1 MFAFK
6 ALLDA
11 KVNRNRQSLNLKL
24 MKKFTI
30 TSQRMISRK
39 KDYLNENVVKVD
51 CMVNSRDHPIE
62 IEDDEVSKGK
72 KFIYDEV
79 KKENDESPIEI
90 YSSNSRNKTID
101 ISSSNSWKKKK
112 PRNNISQ
119 SDYSSM
125 KKRKHGLFG
134 RLNSKSSD
142 LEDYVSDSDYEVR
155 SITRSRKLVNRSV
168 RKFSSDSDFEDGSS
182 SSVKMVDNIADK
194 KVKKKM
200 ELHSD
205 KIKSLYSRVSLH
217 SIYGVVKSMNHKQ
230 KECVRSLGFG
240 SLIDMKTQSIPTKL
254 CYFVVDLFDPLE
266 MVIKTEVSNILVT
279 REDVN
284 RVLGLPMGVDQ
295 LNSVDLRG
303 NEEWYE
309 IWKYQFKKSLSL
321 ITPNDV
327 VYKIIER
334 CEADMVFVANFI
346 ILFLYV
352 DRIQC
357 RQMLMVRRYPVIN
370 NWTLEQLK
378 VREMNEIS
386 NRGFGRPSTT
396 VESVDEVSR
405 GSILVKSYGLKLK
418 ELCSAFKAF
427 RHSNYKCEY
436 AFQSS
441 GKSSSCDDKS
451 NEFRDV
457 GQSINNI
464 VGGNKYGSANL
475 FGKSGNMETKLHVDC
490 EGGHKEKC
498 IVEGIP
504 SFNLGIDDDMHT
516 PPKVSPGVVVN
527 KYGTANLFGKS
538 GFIETKLP
546 LDCEGGHKEKCVV
559 ESIPSI
565 NLGIEDDMYTP
576 PKVNPGIDSYVHNN
590 YVSVGIGS
598 DSVKRN
604 EPKSCDES
612 EKVKILEK
620 DMISSRPKRS
630 HTLPP
635 VLRSPFV
642 VRAIKIDSNL
652 TKEENIKSNWLFSL
666 CGNPMDDLF
675 HSINGQRGERYMF
688 ESLYPGEFLFSGTID
703 CFVEVL
709 NYDERARNLDTP
721 SCFFFKT
728 AVLDPAYMHSEA
740 CKYDDV
746 YENFKENVFHCLGES
761 KKRRNLKGIDLV
773 FFPACANSHY
783 FVFVFYFKNRKAV
796 ILDNILYRSSEK
808 PYPHLIQNLKYMF
821 GRYLQDIKHFMAF
834 SVMYEMEF
842 VDQYM
847 TWKTRGGPLAQ
858 WRCGFKMESFEQI
871 LQLRNLRRRYS
882 MKILLSE
889 VNLMKNEV
897 EQLLVDYQK
906 LYSNDRRVMYHEGII
921 NIAARLA
928 AFGP

>member
-1 MFAFK
+1 
-6 ALLDA
+6 
-11 KVNRNRQSLNLKL
+11 
-24 MKKFTI
+24 
-30 TSQRMISRK
+30 
-39 KDYLNENVVKVD
+39 
-51 CMVNSRDHPIE
+51 
-62 IEDDEVSKGK
+62 
-72 KFIYDEV
+72 
-79 KKENDESPIEI
+79 
-90 YSSNSRNKTID
+90 
-101 ISSSNSWKKKK
+101 
-112 PRNNISQ
+112 
-119 SDYSSM
+119 M
-125 KKRKHGLFG
+125 KKRKH
-134 RLNSKSSD
+134 
-142 LEDYVSDSDYEVR
+142 DYVSDSDYEVR
-155 SITRSRKLVNRSV
+155 SITRSRKLVNRSD
-168 RKFSSDSDFEDGSS
+168 RKVSKTIVSEHEFSSDSDFEDGSS
-182 SSVKMVDNIADK
+182 SSVKRVDNIADK

-230 KECVRSLGFG
+230 NECVRNLGFG
-240 SLIDMKTQSIPTKL
+240 SLIDMKTQSIPAKL
-254 CYFVVDLFDPLE
+254 CYFVVDSFDPLE

-284 RVLGLPMGVDQ
+284 RVLGLPMGIDQ

-303 NEEWYE
+303 NEVWYE
-309 IWKYQFKKSLSL
+309 IWKDQFKKPLSL

-346 ILFLYV
+346 ILVCTCFGSCNKQGACNLKLLPYLSESYKLDKFDWCTYVLNCVKEEKLIWGRSDIKTFFNGPSVFLTLLYV

-386 NRGFGRPSTT
+386 NGGFGRPSAT
-396 VESVDEVSR
+396 VESVDEVYR
-405 GSILVKSYGLKLK
+405 GSILEFHSEMKWCLVDMSKKVDKAFKTHGNLKIVEFYGMKLK
-418 ELCSAFKAF
+418 ELCSAYKAL

-436 AFQSS
+436 PFQSS

-451 NEFRDV
+451 NEFLDV
-457 GQSINNI
+457 GQSINNS
-464 VGGNKYGSANL
+464 VAGNKYGSANS
-475 FGKSGNMETKLHVDC
+475 FGKYGNMETKLHVDC

-498 IVEGIP
+498 VVEGIP

-527 KYGTANLFGKS
+527 KYGSANLIGKY
-538 GFIETKLP
+538 GFIENKLP
-546 LDCEGGHKEKCVV
+546 LDCEDGHKEKCVV
-559 ESIPSI
+559 ESIPSF
-565 NLGIEDDMYTP
+565 NLGIEDDIYTP
-576 PKVNPGIDSYVHNN
+576 PKVNPGIDSYVDNN
-590 YVSVGIGS
+590 SVSVGISS
-598 DSVKRN
+598 DSVKGK

-612 EKVKILEK
+612 GKVKILEK

-630 HTLPP
+630 QTLPP

-642 VRAIKIDSNL
+642 VRAVEIDSNL

-666 CGNPMDDLF
+666 CGNPTDDLF
-675 HSINGQRGERYMF
+675 HSINGQHGERYMF

-728 AVLDPAYMHSEA
+728 AVLDPAYMHNEA

-761 KKRRNLKGIDLV
+761 KERRNLKGIDLV
-773 FFPACANSHY
+773 FFACANSHY
-783 FVFVFYFKNRKAV
+783 FVFVFYFKNHKAV
-796 ILDNILYRSSEK
+796 ILDKILYRSSEK
-808 PYPHLIQNLKYMF
+808 PYPHLTQNLKYMF

-834 SVMYEMEF
+834 SVMYEMDF

-847 TWKTRGGPLAQ
+847 TWKTRA
-858 WRCGFKMESFEQI
+858 
-871 LQLRNLRRRYS
+871 
-882 MKILLSE
+882 
-889 VNLMKNEV
+889 
-897 EQLLVDYQK
+897 
-906 LYSNDRRVMYHEGII
+906 H
-921 NIAARLA
+921 
-928 AFGP
+928 

>member
-1 MFAFK
+1 M
-6 ALLDA
+6 
-11 KVNRNRQSLNLKL
+11 V
-24 MKKFTI
+24 
-30 TSQRMISRK
+30 SRK

-51 CMVNSRDHPIE
+51 CIVNSRDHPIE
-62 IEDDEVSKGK
+62 IEDDEVSEGK

-101 ISSSNSWKKKK
+101 ISSSDSWKKKK
-112 PRNNISQ
+112 PRNNVIQ

-142 LEDYVSDSDYEVR
+142 SEDYVSDSDYEVR
-155 SITRSRKLVNRSV
+155 SITRSRKLVNRSD
-168 RKFSSDSDFEDGSS
+168 RKVSKTIVSEHEFSSDSDFEDGSS
-182 SSVKMVDNIADK
+182 SSVKRVDNIADK

-230 KECVRSLGFG
+230 KECVRNLGFG
-240 SLIDMKTQSIPTKL
+240 SLIDMKTQSIPAKL
-254 CYFVVDLFDPLE
+254 CYFVVDSFDPLE

-284 RVLGLPMGVDQ
+284 RVLGLPMRIDQ

-309 IWKYQFKKSLSL
+309 IWKDQFKKPLSL

-346 ILFLYV
+346 ILVCTCFGSCNKQEEKLIWGRSDIKTFFNGPSVFLTLLYV

-386 NRGFGRPSTT
+386 NGGFGRPSAT
-396 VESVDEVSR
+396 VESVDEVYR
-405 GSILVKSYGLKLK
+405 GSILEFHSEMKWCLVDMSKKVDKAFKTHGNLKIVEFYGMKLK
-418 ELCSAFKAF
+418 ELCSVYKAF

-436 AFQSS
+436 PFQSS

-451 NEFRDV
+451 NEFLDV
-457 GQSINNI
+457 GQSINNS
-464 VGGNKYGSANL
+464 VGGNKYGSANS

-498 IVEGIP
+498 VVEGIP

-527 KYGTANLFGKS
+527 KYGSANLIGKY
-538 GFIETKLP
+538 GFIENKLP
-546 LDCEGGHKEKCVV
+546 LDCEDGHKEKCVV
-559 ESIPSI
+559 ESIPSF
-565 NLGIEDDMYTP
+565 NLGIEDDIYTP
-576 PKVNPGIDSYVHNN
+576 PKVNPGIDSYVDNN
-590 YVSVGIGS
+590 SVSVGISS
-598 DSVKRN
+598 DSVKGK

-630 HTLPP
+630 QTLPP

-642 VRAIKIDSNL
+642 VRAVEIDSNL

-666 CGNPMDDLF
+666 CGNPTDDLF
-675 HSINGQRGERYMF
+675 HSINGQR
-688 ESLYPGEFLFSGTID
+688 
-703 CFVEVL
+703 VL

-761 KKRRNLKGIDLV
+761 KERRNLKGIDLV
-773 FFPACANSHY
+773 FFACANSHY
-783 FVFVFYFKNRKAV
+783 FVFVFDFKNRKAV

-808 PYPHLIQNLKYMF
+808 PYPHLTQNLKYMF

-834 SVMYEMEF
+834 SVMYEMDF

-847 TWKTRGGPLAQ
+847 TWKTRA
-858 WRCGFKMESFEQI
+858 
-871 LQLRNLRRRYS
+871 
-882 MKILLSE
+882 
-889 VNLMKNEV
+889 
-897 EQLLVDYQK
+897 
-906 LYSNDRRVMYHEGII
+906 H
-921 NIAARLA
+921 
-928 AFGP
+928 